1 MAVAA
6 ARGVGAGGQS
16 IADRFG
22 ADRGGNLFWERC
34 REPPD
39 PKVHCAPAGKG
50 RWRAGGAASHFYSLA
65 SPGNHAEGAGDS
77 RARTRGNGTA
87 FFSRRSAGRAAR
99 RFVLGKEGFAE
110 RSFGAEAANTHPG

>member
-1 MAVAA
+1 MAMAA
-6 ARGVGAGGQS
+6 ARDVGAGGES

-22 ADRGGNLFWERC
+22 VDRGGDLFWERS
-34 REPPD
+34 REPTD
-39 PKVHCAPAGKG
+39 PKVHCAPAGTG

-77 RARTRGNGTA
+77 RARACGNRTSFFGRG
-87 FFSRRSAGRAAR
+87 RAGRAAR

-110 RSFGAEAANTHPG
+110 RSLGAEAANTHPG